1 MPANS
6 FAVEEDLVIG
16 DEYVIEDN
24 QGFGAAEFRVARIH
38 GSPFQFPR
46 IAGLA
51 ADNHENA
58 FGIGRT
64 AEGNSVILIGFP
76 HGDGRHDDDFVGVD
90 EACLMGFGTAYDDT
104 IGTAF
109 DDVEIQIRVILGMR
123 SLAAVAFRVGHGAI
137 DGKVVLLYPG
147 EEFLEV
153 FMVMSA
159 VFLVDFIGCG
169 EHGVGR
175 IHADAALEAGRCLL
189 AEETLHPDFVDEV
202 LGALVDVGETVDLFT
217 GQG

>member
-1 MPANS
+1 
-6 FAVEEDLVIG
+6 
-16 DEYVIEDN
+16 
-24 QGFGAAEFRVARIH
+24 
-38 GSPFQFPR
+38 
-46 IAGLA
+46 
-51 ADNHENA
+51 
-58 FGIGRT
+58 
-64 AEGNSVILIGFP
+64 
-76 HGDGRHDDDFVGVD
+76 
-90 EACLMGFGTAYDDT
+90 MGFGTAYDDT

-159 VFLVDFIGCG
+159 VFLVDFIGRG